1 MYIRSQLSTLLFRV
15 EFWWAYGGPRL
26 LRCYWGNGLSL
37 VPGRDWV
44 QVVTNGIRAVGPRV
58 VMSLTMTFGRDR
70 SRSDNPGDIGTV
82 DLRRGLISSMT
93 QKIHQVY
100 MTFSP
105 RQSNN
110 INNPNI

>member
-1 MYIRSQLSTLLFRV
+1 MGI
-15 EFWWAYGGPRL
+15 WWAKITKVL
-26 LRCYWGNGLSL
+26 LGQWIKPCSGSGLGS
-37 VPGRDWV
+37 GSNKWY
-44 QVVTNGIRAVGPRV
+44 QSSGPRV

-70 SRSDNPGDIGTV
+70 SGSDNPGDIGTV
-82 DLRRGLISSMT
+82 DLCRGLISSMT